1 MKKAL
6 VFLIANFLVLGIPLS
21 LKGALY
27 KPGQLRTGKGLRSPL
42 TPPSQEGVKP
52 YRFKVAE
59 DILLYYFDSGEGKP
73 ALVIHGGPGFPPSKP
88 WDGLESLN
96 KEYRFIYYHQR
107 GCGHS
112 TRPIDKFES
121 QNFMQNVTILD
132 KVLGL
137 SAQLADIERI
147 RRILGQEKLILIGHS
162 YGGFLATLYAVEFPE
177 HVEKMILIAPAGVLK
192 FPIEEGEGFD
202 KIKDYMSGKQ
212 RAEFDDFLSRYFDYG
227 KIFTKSEKDLSILNS
242 EYIKHFGAALESQG
256 LERPEMAME
265 DLALSGGW
273 MVHALYLSLGMK
285 YDLRVE
291 LKKVTMPVLVLYG
304 EKDMMPVKASH
315 EYADLL
321 PEGKIQTIPEAT
333 HFPFVEKPEE
343 FARAV
348 REFLSTK

>member
-1 MKKAL
+1 MKKN
-6 VFLIANFLVLGIPLS
+6 LISFIVILLVLGAPFS
-21 LKGALY
+21 LKGSFY
-27 KPGQLRTGKGLRSPL
+27 KPGQLRTEKGLRSPL

-52 YRFKVAE
+52 DYFKVAE
-59 DILLYYFDSGEGKP
+59 DILLYYFDSGKGKP
-73 ALVIHGGPGFPPSKP
+73 ALVIHGGPGFPPTKP
-88 WDGLESLN
+88 WDGLENLK

-202 KIKDYMSGKQ
+202 KIKDYLSEKQ
-212 RAEFDDFLSRYFDYG
+212 KAEFEDFLSRYFDYG

-256 LERPEMAME
+256 LDLPDMTME

-285 YDLRVE
+285 YDLREE
-291 LKKVTMPVLVLYG
+291 LKKVAMPVLVLHG

-333 HFPFVEKPEE
+333 HFPFIETPEE
-343 FARAV
+343 FARV
-348 REFLSTK
+348 VGEFLSTK